1 MQTVDKINELL
12 LRCVCILE
20 KKIAET
26 FTHTSH
32 LTTLLKNAKYLMV
45 PGFMLLFFVVYNRSL
60 RVFRS
65 WIVRKC
71 MQFEQKQLT
80 FLPTFSRLLIN
91 NKS

>member
-20 KKIAET
+20 KKLLKLSHI
-26 FTHTSH
+26 H

-45 PGFMLLFFVVYNRSL
+45 PAFMLLFFVVYNRSL

-71 MQFEQKQLT
+71 MQFEQKQ
-80 FLPTFSRLLIN
+80 FLHFYKHFLDY
-91 NKS
+91 